1 VFGPKINHRL
11 FRNGAREIVL
21 KELQELEDSLVGA
34 LPNRKEVYELGFRLF
49 QDMERR
55 DSSVEF
61 LHYLML
67 EQWTAEEQDAASW
80 SEMVRARLERAMQ
93 DLWRM
98 RDQREGEIQAQHEA
112 QARKQHAAAAKRR
125 AEEAEAKAKRENDAK
140 LHDQI
145 ARELGI
151 TKRHARNLRSEGTRD
166 PYRARRLAEITG
178 DDPSKFLKTGR
189 RKRET
194 DLVKMFMTAEH
205 GHVSFTHFISDE
217 DDEIA
222 DDELRS
228 FLKENVRKLIWGEDL
243 NSLESLVHRVRDLGY
258 ELLLETAEDLWKAYK
273 LWRIR
278 TISSIAIYD
287 VEDGR

>member
-1 VFGPKINHRL
+1 VFGPAINHHLYRSEARQRVLQRL
-11 FRNGAREIVL
+11 GEFGDVWGGAAGDAEAYEIGL
-21 KELQELEDSLVGA
+21 SIF
-34 LPNRKEVYELGFRLF
+34 P
-49 QDMERR
+49 DMERGE
-55 DSSVEF
+55 SSVAF
-61 LHYLML
+61 LHELMREHWEVSETDEVWNDEVL
-67 EQWTAEEQDAASW
+67 LRLRRAMSDLWQKKDAQEEARRAQRRAEELKRKAAT
-80 SEMVRARLERAMQ
+80 ER
-93 DLWRM
+93 
-98 RDQREGEIQAQHEA
+98 
-112 QARKQHAAAAKRR
+112 RR

-166 PYRARRLAEITG
+166 PERARRLAEITG

-228 FLKENVRKLIWGEDL
+228 FLKENVRKLTWGEDL
-243 NSLESLVHRVRDLGY
+243 DSLESLVHRMRDLGY
-258 ELLLETAEDLWKAYK
+258 ELSLETAEDLWKAYK

-278 TISSIAIYD
+278 TISSIAICD